1 MNYSFNDER
10 SLTARFFDGDAATAY
25 EYFGAHTENRDGKNG
40 VVFRVWAPNA
50 QSVAVVGSFNN
61 WNKGTDYMSKTG
73 DGVWEL
79 FIEGD
84 LSGESYK
91 FCIETPWFE
100 KIMKSDPFAFYAEK
114 LPDNAS
120 VVHDLSGYEWQ
131 DGAWLEHRRTTDSL
145 KAPMNIYEVHAGS
158 WKRNEDGSF
167 YTYRQLADELTAYL
181 KEMHYTHVQFMPLME
196 HPYDLS
202 WGFQTTGYY
211 AATSRYGTPEDLMYL
226 IDRLHQENIGV
237 IMDWVPSNFPKDSFA
252 LERERG
258 SQAR

>member
-79 FIEGD
+79 FIEGE
-84 LSGESYK
+84 LLGESYK

-120 VVHDLSGYEWQ
+120 VVHDISGYEWQ

-158 WKRNEDGSF
+158 WKSLPERNA
-167 YTYRQLADELTAYL
+167 L
-181 KEMHYTHVQFMPLME
+181 
-196 HPYDLS
+196 HPRS
-202 WGFQTTGYY
+202 VY
-211 AATSRYGTPEDLMYL
+211 AANGAPLRFELGLSD
-226 IDRLHQENIGV
+226 DRLLRRDLALRHSRGL
-237 IMDWVPSNFPKDSFA
+237 DVPD
-252 LERERG
+252 
-258 SQAR
+258 